1 LKIKVELSNEKA
13 REICI
18 FTVDLSLACYWSG
31 ETVFPVA
38 FRESH
43 IVVHTAGEKNVANNL
58 YVCSAF
64 LRCSSEETAPVI
76 VFVSKMFAVDAKA
89 LPHNKP
95 R

>member
-1 LKIKVELSNEKA
+1 MES
-13 REICI
+13 R
-18 FTVDLSLACYWSG
+18 SLVL
-31 ETVFPVA
+31 T
-38 FRESH
+38 
-43 IVVHTAGEKNVANNL
+43 IGEKNVQITSF

-64 LRCSSEETAPVI
+64 MKCSSEGTAPVI

>member
-1 LKIKVELSNEKA
+1 MDSYKIHGKLILSILLGKKKQ
-13 REICI
+13 ITS
-18 FTVDLSLACYWSG
+18 F
-31 ETVFPVA
+31 
-38 FRESH
+38 
-43 IVVHTAGEKNVANNL
+43 

-64 LRCSSEETAPVI
+64 LKCSSEGTAPVI